1 MYKGLKL
8 VEAAQLVFF
17 FNVVVVCNVKFEKC
31 GGIVTNVQN
40 ERQQLELRVL

>member
-8 VEAAQLVFF
+8 VEAAQLVFL
-17 FNVVVVCNVKFEKC
+17 NAVVVSNVQFEKC

-40 ERQQLELRVL
+40 ERQQQELRVL